1 MLRVRKRRP
10 LYRTVLSAIL
20 ACAALALAVGAM
32 STLLQQITFYADDYE
47 YACYFRGGFSAFWE
61 KTVNH
66 YRNWNGRALVHFV
79 AELFM
84 LGGTGVY
91 AVLFP
96 PMMAAALVYGNKCQ
110 SEGEVTNSVLSAAA
124 SMLVFLA
131 LPVEYLNQSLCW
143 MSASFNYCFPFL
155 LIFPYFALLA
165 GHSIL
170 RRRAILV
177 FACVLAFLAGATTE
191 QCGMIA
197 LFGGLLIWLM
207 SLWHTPR
214 GCRRRLWRRGLP
226 ILFSLVGYL
235 TVMLA
240 PGTSMRLETDG
251 SSSSF
256 FTLLRT
262 PERFWERFQLIFDYL
277 CGRDAEMPRQRCF

>member
-110 SEGEVTNSVLSAAA
+110 
-124 SMLVFLA
+124 
-131 LPVEYLNQSLCW
+131 
-143 MSASFNYCFPFL
+143 
-155 LIFPYFALLA
+155 
-165 GHSIL
+165 
-170 RRRAILV
+170 
-177 FACVLAFLAGATTE
+177 
-191 QCGMIA
+191 
-197 LFGGLLIWLM
+197 FGG
-207 SLWHTPR
+207 
-214 GCRRRLWRRGLP
+214 G
-226 ILFSLVGYL
+226 
-235 TVMLA
+235 
-240 PGTSMRLETDG
+240 
-251 SSSSF
+251 
-256 FTLLRT
+256 
-262 PERFWERFQLIFDYL
+262 
-277 CGRDAEMPRQRCF
+277 